1 MARSRLARLIGE
13 LRLAPSRADAEASL
27 ARLRVTRRGGS
38 TEAGAVTIG
47 APGGDDDL
55 GSLRDDETDV
65 VILPRGVYV
74 SLATSEMR
82 VRLLE
87 LARRTSRGSVELHVP
102 IVDDGTHV
110 SRALVDA
117 PRRLLRLVNAPVPE
131 PGSRVEGDTPGRATT
146 LTQCF
151 FDEEAVLREFAAAG
165 LEVMRRDG
173 FDFVLRRASAGAAL
187 HEAADSFTIEA
198 ARVVPLL
205 RVVDRARRSESPE
218 RALAAMR
225 ARGAAQTE
233 RGPVGRARLRRAIG
247 WVDAMLPGAASCYRR
262 ILLEVA
268 LDGGAAH
275 ETVVFGLDVGS
286 TGHVAFEGRE
296 ERSFDVAFAI
306 PAREP

>member
-1 MARSRLARLIGE
+1 MARSRLGRLIGE
-13 LRLAPSRADAEASL
+13 LRLAPSRADAEAAL
-27 ARLRVTRRGGS
+27 TRLRVARDGPS
-38 TEAGAVTIG
+38 GAVTIG
-47 APGGDDDL
+47 APSGDGDL
-55 GSLRDDETDV
+55 GSLRDDEADV
-65 VILPRGVYV
+65 VRIPRGVYV
-74 SLATSEMR
+74 ALPTAEVR

-87 LARRTSRGSVELHVP
+87 LARRTSRGSVEVHVP

-117 PRRLLRLVNAPVPE
+117 PRRLLRLVKAPVPE
-131 PGSRVEGDTPGRATT
+131 PGSRIESGFDSGATT
-146 LTQCF
+146 VTRCF
-151 FDEEAVLREFAAAG
+151 FDDEALLREFAAAG
-165 LEVMRRDG
+165 LEVTRRDG
-173 FDFVLRRASAGAAL
+173 FDFVLGRASAGAAL
-187 HEAADSFTIEA
+187 REAADSSAIEA

-225 ARGAAQTE
+225 AHGAAQTK

-247 WVDAMLPGAASCYRR
+247 WLDAMLPGGPSCYRR

-268 LDGGAAH
+268 LDGGAAR